1 MVTVG
6 NNDFLWFWRWS
17 GWALGAGSA
26 WGGWRRCLSCCSS
39 LPSLPSLRGA
49 LCGAFCGASRRL
61 LVASGILVGL
71 AASAALRA
79 FYNVFAAWCC
89 GWWCPASQAAWALIL
104 GGWWCSPAGRWRWI
118 VSEAWRGSLASP
130 GRCDGLRGWQW
141 VLALSGFRRAVTGLC
156 GVSCGG
162 LSSLS
167 RGLSCGRLVGVV
179 AGRGSVGVVG
189 LTGLCGLPV
198 LS

>member
-1 MVTVG
+1 MVLALVG
-6 NNDFLWFWRWS
+6 V
-17 GWALGAGSA
+17 GAGC
-26 WGGWRRCLSCCSS
+26 WFRLGWLASVSV
-39 LPSLPSLRGA
+39 LLFFPASLRGA

-118 VSEAWRGSLASP
+118 VSEAGRGSWASA
-130 GRCDGLRGWQW
+130 GRCDGLRGWRW
-141 VLALSGFRRAVTGLC
+141 VRV
-156 GVSCGG
+156 
-162 LSSLS
+162 LSSF
-167 RGLSCGRLVGVV
+167 RGGCDGLVRALLQALVL
-179 AGRGSVGVVG
+179 VVG
-189 LTGLCGLPV
+189 LASGRCSPAVVAFLGL
-198 LS
+198 